1 MGIDRSGPGAP
12 QSRGSSLIPADPAPS
27 GRTSQRGIVAA
38 ARVVPSVPTFA
49 VDNGFWYSIP
59 PSQEAIVG
67 VGTMVRV
74 PLGGRKVRGYV
85 VEVGHREPGRLRPIA
100 AVSMEPKTFDGEL
113 LKSLTWAAHHYV
125 APVSV
130 MLDRS
135 APPNLARKAS
145 LAEIANVARA
155 TIVSPDSQSEGGSSP
170 GSGRHP
176 LAPWSAAAASGKR
189 QPPVAYIARWWDMDW
204 LPVVAGPSLQAG
216 RSVLVVAGTGDE
228 VDLLAGAIRPWAAAN
243 LVVVTPNASDA
254 AVTTAWTAVQ
264 RGPKLLVGTPR
275 VATWLIGDL
284 SMVVVVEEGRR
295 AMKDRQT
302 PTVAV
307 RDLMRTR
314 AAVGGH
320 HLCFVGPTPSLETLA
335 GGASVVHSG
344 RRAWAPVEVVDRRA
358 EPPIAGVVGQVA
370 MSAIKAVAARGGRV
384 FVFAHRRGY
393 APAARCERCRTLRQ
407 CPNCGSRPETFPVCP
422 RCGAGLGPCLNCGH
436 DRFVPL
442 GAGVGRI
449 VEELRRTLAD
459 KVGQAPAD
467 VPIQVGSEA
476 DLAAQPR
483 LDLAVAVDPDGL
495 ILGTHFRA
503 SEEALRVL
511 ARLAG
516 KVEGRRARCLL
527 QTSLPEHPVFVA
539 LKRGDPVPFLKTE
552 RDVRAGF
559 GFPPAGELV
568 IVEARG
574 NLPDGSDVWLK
585 DASGGATVLGPAPRG
600 SGGVRWLIQGTD
612 LGRVRNQLRP
622 VVQRWRDAGVAV
634 RVDVDPIEL

>member
-1 MGIDRSGPGAP
+1 
-12 QSRGSSLIPADPAPS
+12 
-27 GRTSQRGIVAA
+27 VAA

-59 PSQEAIVG
+59 ASQEAIVG

-85 VEVGHREPGRLRPIA
+85 VEIGRREPGRLRPIA
-100 AVSMEPKTFDGEL
+100 AVSMEPATFDREL
-113 LKSLTWAAHHYV
+113 LRSLTWAAHHYV

-135 APPNLARKAS
+135 APPNLAKKPSVAKETSVRRDSPA
-145 LAEIANVARA
+145 AEARP
-155 TIVSPDSQSEGGSSP
+155 S
-170 GSGRHP
+170 GSGSHP
-176 LAPWSAAAASGKR
+176 LAEWSAAAAAGKR
-189 QPPVAYIARWWDMDW
+189 QPPAAYIARWWDMDW
-204 LPVVAGPSLQAG
+204 LPVLAGPSLQAG
-216 RSVLVVAGTGDE
+216 RSVLVIAGTSDE
-228 VDLLAGAIRPWAAAN
+228 VDLLARAVRPWAGAQ
-243 LVVVTPNASDA
+243 LVVVTADASDA
-254 AVTTAWTAVQ
+254 EITTAWAAVQ
-264 RGPKLLVGTPR
+264 SGPRLIVGTPR
-275 VATWLIGDL
+275 VSSWLIGDL
-284 SMVVVVEEGRR
+284 SIVVVVEEGRR

-344 RRAWAPVEVVDRRA
+344 RRAWAPVEVVDREA

-370 MSAIKAVAARGGRV
+370 MNAIKAVAARGGRV

-407 CPNCGSRPETFPVCP
+407 CPNCGSRPETSPICP
-422 RCGAGLGPCLNCGH
+422 RCGAGLGPCLKCGH

-449 VEELRRTLAD
+449 IEELRHNLD
-459 KVGQAPAD
+459 DSVGQAPAD

-476 DLAAQPR
+476 DLAAQAR

-516 KVEGRRARCLL
+516 KVEGRGARCLL
-527 QTSLPEHPVFVA
+527 QTSLPDHPVFLA
-539 LKRGDPVPFLKTE
+539 LKKGDPVPFLESE
-552 RDVRAGF
+552 REVRARF
-559 GFPPAGELV
+559 GFPPSGELV

-574 NLPDGSDVWLK
+574 SLPDGSEVWVK
-585 DASGGATVLGPAPRG
+585 DAAAGATVLGPAPRG
-600 SGGVRWLIQGTD
+600 NGGVRWLIQGTD
-612 LGRVRNQLRP
+612 LSKVRNQLRP
-622 VVQRWRDAGVAV
+622 LVQRWRDAGVAV

>member
-1 MGIDRSGPGAP
+1 MGIDRSRPGAP
-12 QSRGSSLIPADPAPS
+12 QSRGSSLNPTDPAPS
-27 GRTSQRGIVAA
+27 GGTNQPGTVAA

-59 PSQEAIVG
+59 SSQEAIVAL
-67 VGTMVRV
+67 GTMVRV

-85 VEVGHREPGRLRPIA
+85 VEIGRREPGRLRPIT

-113 LKSLTWAAHHYV
+113 LASLTWAAHHYV

-135 APPNLARKAS
+135 APPNLAKKAI
-145 LAEIANVARA
+145 LAKKAFPGKTAGIGREFANAR
-155 TIVSPDSQSEGGSSP
+155 SS
-170 GSGRHP
+170 GSGSHP

-204 LPVVAGPSLQAG
+204 LPVVADPSLKAG
-216 RSVLVVAGTGDE
+216 RSVLVIAGTSGE
-228 VDLLAGAIRPWAAAN
+228 VDLLAGAVRPWAAAN

-254 AVTTAWTAVQ
+254 EITTAWAAVQ
-264 RGPKLLVGTPR
+264 NGPRLIVGTPR
-275 VATWLIGDL
+275 VASWLIGDL

-320 HLCFVGPTPSLETLA
+320 HLCFVGPTPSLEVLA

-344 RRAWAPVEVVDRRA
+344 RRAWAPVEVVDRLA

-370 MSAIKAVAARGGRV
+370 MSAIRAVAARGGRV

-393 APAARCERCRTLRQ
+393 APAARCERCHTLRQ
-407 CPNCGSRPETFPVCP
+407 CPNCGSRPETSPICT

-449 VEELRRTLAD
+449 VEELRRTLD
-459 KVGQAPAD
+459 GVGQAPAN

-476 DLAAQPR
+476 DLAAQAR

-516 KVEGRRARCLL
+516 KVEGRGARCLL
-527 QTSLPEHPVFVA
+527 QTSLPDHPVFVA
-539 LKRGDPVPFLKTE
+539 LKKGDPVPFLETE
-552 RDVRAGF
+552 REVRARF
-559 GFPPAGELV
+559 GFPPSGELV
-568 IVEARG
+568 IVEVRG
-574 NLPDGSDVWLK
+574 SLPDGSEVWVK
-585 DASGGATVLGPAPRG
+585 DAAAGATVLGPAPRG
-600 SGGVRWLIQGTD
+600 NGGVRWLIQGTD
-612 LGRVRNQLRP
+612 LSKVRNQLRP
-622 VVQRWRDAGVAV
+622 LVQRWRDAGVAV

>member
-1 MGIDRSGPGAP
+1 M
-12 QSRGSSLIPADPAPS
+12 
-27 GRTSQRGIVAA
+27 AA

-74 PLGGRKVRGYV
+74 PLGGRRVRGYV
-85 VEVGHREPGRLRPIA
+85 VELGRREPGRLRPIA
-100 AVSMEPKTFDGEL
+100 AVSMVARIFDQPL
-113 LKSLTWAAHHYV
+113 LRSLTWAAHRYV

-135 APPNLARKAS
+135 APPNLAKKATAGKR
-145 LAEIANVARA
+145 AELSEARA
-155 TIVSPDSQSEGGSSP
+155 SAESSK
-170 GSGRHP
+170 HP
-176 LAPWSAAAASGKR
+176 LAAWAAGAALGKR

-204 LPVVAGPSLQAG
+204 LPVLSGPALGAGH
-216 RSVLVVAGTGDE
+216 SVLIIAATGDE
-228 VDLLAGAIRPWAAAN
+228 VDLLADAIRPWADAN
-243 LVVVTPNASDA
+243 LVVVTPDA
-254 AVTTAWTAVQ
+254 TDAETTAAWASAQSGQ
-264 RGPKLLVGTPR
+264 RLIVGTPR
-275 VATWLIGDL
+275 VGSWLIRDL
-284 SMVVVVEEGRR
+284 SVVAVVEEGRR

-335 GGASVVHSG
+335 GGASVMHSG
-344 RRAWAPVEVVDRRA
+344 RRAWAPVEVVDRQS
-358 EPPIAGVVGQVA
+358 EPPIPGVVGQVA

-407 CPNCGSRPETFPVCP
+407 CPNCGSRPETSPVCP

-442 GAGVGRI
+442 GAGVGRV
-449 VEELRRTLAD
+449 VEELRRSLDDRVA
-459 KVGQAPAD
+459 QAPAD
-467 VPIQVGSEA
+467 VPVQVGSEA
-476 DLAAQPR
+476 DLAAQRR

-516 KVEGRRARCLL
+516 KVEGRGARCLL
-527 QTSLPEHPVFVA
+527 QTSLPDHPVFVA
-539 LKRGDPVPFLKTE
+539 LKKGDPLPFLQSE
-552 RDVRAGF
+552 REVRARF
-559 GFPPAGELV
+559 GFPPSGELV

-574 NLPDGSDVWLK
+574 TLPDGSDVWVK
-585 DASGGATVLGPAPRG
+585 DAAAGATVLGPAARG
-600 SGGVRWLIQGTD
+600 AGGVRWLIQGPD
-612 LGRVRNQLRP
+612 LSKVRNQLRP
-622 VVQRWRDAGVAV
+622 LVQRWRDSGVAV

>member
-1 MGIDRSGPGAP
+1 VGIDRSGLGAP
-12 QSRGSSLIPADPAPS
+12 QSRGSSLNPADPAPS
-27 GRTSQRGIVAA
+27 GGTNQPGTVAA

-49 VDNGFWYSIP
+49 VDQGFWYAVP

-74 PLGGRKVRGYV
+74 PLGGRRVRGYV
-85 VEVGHREPGRLRPIA
+85 VEVGRREPGRLRPIA
-100 AVSMEPKTFDGEL
+100 AISMEPRTFDGEL
-113 LKSLTWAAHHYV
+113 LRSLTWAAHHYV

-135 APPNLARKAS
+135 APPNLAKKANPAREVLARKKAS
-145 LAEIANVARA
+145 VGPGWQFENAA
-155 TIVSPDSQSEGGSSP
+155 SYGSD
-170 GSGRHP
+170 RHP
-176 LAPWSAAAASGKR
+176 LALWSAAAASGKR

-204 LPVVAGPSLQAG
+204 LPVVAGPSLKAG
-216 RSVLVVAGTGDE
+216 ASVLVVAATGDE
-228 VDLLAGAIRPWAAAN
+228 VDLLAGAVRPWAEAT
-243 LVVVTPNASDA
+243 LIVVSPDASDA
-254 AVTTAWTAVQ
+254 EITTAWAAVQ
-264 RGPKLLVGTPR
+264 NGPNLIVGTPR
-275 VATWLIGDL
+275 AASWLIGDL

-344 RRAWAPVEVVDRRA
+344 RRAWAPVEVVDRQA
-358 EPPIAGVVGQVA
+358 EPPIAGVIGQVA
-370 MSAIKAVAARGGRV
+370 LRAIKAVAGRGGRV

-407 CPNCGSRPETFPVCP
+407 CPNCGSRPETSPVCP

-449 VEELRRTLAD
+449 VEELRRTLD
-459 KVGQAPAD
+459 DRVGQAPAD

-495 ILGTHFRA
+495 ILGTHYRA

-516 KVEGRRARCLL
+516 KVEGRGARCLL
-527 QTSLPEHPVFVA
+527 QTSLPDHPVFVA
-539 LKRGDPVPFLKTE
+539 LKKGDPVPFLEAE
-552 RDVRAGF
+552 REVRARF

-568 IVEARG
+568 ILEARG
-574 NLPDGSDVWLK
+574 SLPDGSEIWVK
-585 DASGGATVLGPAPRG
+585 DAADGATILGPVARG
-600 SGGVRWLIQGTD
+600 NGGVRWLIQGTD
-612 LGRVRNQLRP
+612 LSKVRTRLRP
-622 VVQRWRDAGVAV
+622 LVQRWRDAGVAV

>member
-1 MGIDRSGPGAP
+1 MGVDRSGPRAP
-12 QSRGSSLIPADPAPS
+12 QSRGSSLNPADAAPS
-27 GRTSQRGIVAA
+27 GGTIQAATVAA

-49 VDNGFWYSIP
+49 VDNGFWYSIT
-59 PSQEAIVG
+59 PSQEPIVG
-67 VGTMVRV
+67 IGTLVRV

-85 VEVGHREPGRLRPIA
+85 VEVGRREPGRLRPIA
-100 AVSMEPKTFDGEL
+100 AVSMEAKTFDDSL
-113 LKSLTWAAHHYV
+113 ARSLTWAAHHYV

-135 APPNLARKAS
+135 APPNLAKKA
-145 LAEIANVARA
+145 VAPKHVEA
-155 TIVSPDSQSEGGSSP
+155 TASAGRLE
-170 GSGRHP
+170 SGKHP
-176 LAPWSAAAASGKR
+176 LAAWAAGAATGRR

-204 LPVVAGPSLQAG
+204 LPVLAGPSLEAG
-216 RSVLVVAGTGDE
+216 RSVLVIAGTGDE
-228 VDLLAGAIRPWAAAN
+228 VELLAGAVRPWAGEE
-243 LVVVTPNASDA
+243 LVVVTPDASDA
-254 AVTTAWTAVQ
+254 EATAAWVAGQ
-264 RGPKLLVGTPR
+264 SGPRLIVGTPR
-275 VATWLIGDL
+275 VGSWLIASL
-284 SMVVVVEEGRR
+284 SVVAVVEEGRR

-335 GGASVVHSG
+335 GGASIVHSG
-344 RRAWAPVEVVDRRA
+344 RRAWAPVEVVDRQT

-370 MSAIKAVAARGGRV
+370 TNAIKAVAARGGRV

-393 APAARCERCRTLRQ
+393 APAARCERCRTLRR
-407 CPNCGSRPETFPVCP
+407 CPKCGSRPETSPVCP

-442 GAGVGRI
+442 GAGVGRV
-449 VEELRRTLAD
+449 VEELRRSLGD
-459 KVGQAPAD
+459 KVAQAPAD

-476 DLAAQPR
+476 DLAGQAR

-516 KVEGRRARCLL
+516 KVEGRGARCLL
-527 QTSLPEHPVFVA
+527 QTSLPDHPVFTA
-539 LKRGDPVPFLKTE
+539 LKKGDPMPFLEAE
-552 RDVRAGF
+552 REIRARF

-574 NLPDGSDVWLK
+574 SLPDGSEVWVK
-585 DASGGATVLGPAPRG
+585 DAASGATVLGPAPRG
-600 SGGVRWLIQGTD
+600 AGVRWLIQGPD
-612 LGRVRNQLRP
+612 LSKVRNRLRP

>member
-1 MGIDRSGPGAP
+1 MGVDRSGPRAP
-12 QSRGSSLIPADPAPS
+12 QSRGSSLNPADPVPS
-27 GRTSQRGIVAA
+27 GGTIRPATVAA
-38 ARVVPSVPTFA
+38 ARVVPSVPTFS

-59 PSQEAIVG
+59 PSQEPLVA

-85 VEVGHREPGRLRPIA
+85 VEIGRREPGRLRPIA
-100 AVSMEPKTFDGEL
+100 AVSMETKTFDSEL
-113 LKSLTWAAHHYV
+113 LRSLTWAAHHYV

-135 APPNLARKAS
+135 APPNLAKKAN
-145 LAEIANVARA
+145 LAEKDVGPA
-155 TIVSPDSQSEGGSSP
+155 SQAPETTSSGP
-170 GSGRHP
+170 RQHP
-176 LAPWSAAAASGKR
+176 LTAWAAAAAEGKR
-189 QPPVAYIARWWDMDW
+189 QPPTAYIARWWDMDW
-204 LPVVAGPSLQAG
+204 LPVLAGPSLKAG
-216 RSVLVVAGTGDE
+216 RSVLVIAGTGDE
-228 VDLLAGAIRPWAAAN
+228 VDLLANAVRPWTGAN
-243 LVVVTPNASDA
+243 LVVVTPDASDA
-254 AVTTAWTAVQ
+254 DTTAAWAAAQV
-264 RGPKLLVGTPR
+264 GPRLIVGTPR
-275 VATWLIGDL
+275 VGSWLIGDL
-284 SMVVVVEEGRR
+284 AVVVVVEEGRR

-344 RRAWAPVEVVDRRA
+344 RRAWAPVEVVDRQA

-393 APAARCERCRTLRQ
+393 APAARCEHCRTLRQ
-407 CPNCGSRPETFPVCP
+407 CPNCGSRPETSPVCP
-422 RCGAGLGPCLNCGH
+422 RCGAGLGPCTNCGH

-442 GAGVGRI
+442 GAGVGRV
-449 VEELRRTLAD
+449 VEELRRTLD
-459 KVGQAPAD
+459 DRVGQAPAD

-516 KVEGRRARCLL
+516 KVEGRGARCLL
-527 QTSLPEHPVFVA
+527 QTSLPDHPVFVA
-539 LKRGDPVPFLKTE
+539 LKKGDPLPFLEAE
-552 RDVRAGF
+552 REVRARF

-568 IVEARG
+568 IIEARG
-574 NLPDGSDVWLK
+574 SLPDGSEIWVK
-585 DASGGATVLGPAPRG
+585 DAASGATVLGPAPRG
-600 SGGVRWLIQGTD
+600 NGGVRWLIQGTD
-612 LGRVRNQLRP
+612 LSKVRNQLRP

>member
-1 MGIDRSGPGAP
+1 MGIDRGGTGAS
-12 QSRGSSLIPADPAPS
+12 QSRGSSLKPTAQA
-27 GRTSQRGIVAA
+27 GTVAA

-59 PSQEAIVG
+59 ASQEAIVG

-74 PLGGRKVRGYV
+74 PLGGRRVRGYV
-85 VEVGHREPGRLRPIA
+85 VEIGRREPGRLRPIA
-100 AVSMEPKTFDGEL
+100 AVSMEARTFDPPL
-113 LKSLTWAAHHYV
+113 LRSLTWAAHHYV

-135 APPNLARKAS
+135 APPNLAKKAGK
-145 LAEIANVARA
+145 RA
-155 TIVSPDSQSEGGSSP
+155 DPADSGISSNGSK
-170 GSGRHP
+170 HP
-176 LAPWSAAAASGKR
+176 LAPWAAGAALGKR

-204 LPVVAGPSLQAG
+204 LPVLARPALAAG
-216 RSVLVVAGTGDE
+216 RSVLVIAATGDE
-228 VDLLAGAIRPWAAAN
+228 VDLLADAVRPWTAAN
-243 LVVVTPNASDA
+243 LVVVTPEANDAEITAAWASA
-254 AVTTAWTAVQ
+254 Q
-264 RGPKLLVGTPR
+264 NGQKLIVGTPR
-275 VATWLIGDL
+275 VASWLIPDL
-284 SMVVVVEEGRR
+284 LVVAAVEESRR

-344 RRAWAPVEVVDRRA
+344 RRAWAPVEVVDRQS
-358 EPPIAGVVGQVA
+358 EPPIPGVVGQVA
-370 MSAIKAVAARGGRV
+370 MSAIRAVADRGGRV

-393 APAARCERCRTLRQ
+393 APAARCERCRTLRR
-407 CPNCGSRPETFPVCP
+407 CPNCGSRPETSPVCP

-436 DRFVPL
+436 DRFIPL
-442 GAGVGRI
+442 GAGVGRV
-449 VEELRRTLAD
+449 VEELRRSLDD
-459 KVGQAPAD
+459 KVAHAPGD

-476 DLAAQPR
+476 DLAGQQP

-516 KVEGRRARCLL
+516 KVEGRGARCLL
-527 QTSLPEHPVFVA
+527 QTSIPDHPVFVA
-539 LKRGDPVPFLKTE
+539 LRKGDPLPFLEAE
-552 RDVRAGF
+552 REVRARF
-559 GFPPAGELV
+559 GFPPSGELV

-574 NLPDGSDVWLK
+574 TLPDGSEVWVK
-585 DASGGATVLGPAPRG
+585 DAAAGATVLGPVTRG
-600 SGGVRWLIQGTD
+600 TGGVRWLIQGAD
-612 LGRVRNQLRP
+612 LSKVRNQLRAL
-622 VVQRWRDAGVAV
+622 VQRWRDSGVAV

>member
-12 QSRGSSLIPADPAPS
+12 QSRGSSLNPADPAPT
-27 GRTSQRGIVAA
+27 GGTIRPATVAA

-59 PSQEAIVG
+59 PSQEPMVG
-67 VGTMVRV
+67 IGTMVRV

-85 VEVGHREPGRLRPIA
+85 VEVGRREPDRLRPIA
-100 AVSMEPKTFDGEL
+100 AVSMEARTFDDPL
-113 LKSLTWAAHHYV
+113 LRSLTWAAHHYI

-135 APPNLARKAS
+135 APPNLAKKAS
-145 LAEIANVARA
+145 ASKQVESSTSVGTL
-155 TIVSPDSQSEGGSSP
+155 VSTK
-170 GSGRHP
+170 HP
-176 LAPWSAAAASGKR
+176 LAAWAAGAAGGRR

-204 LPVVAGPSLQAG
+204 LPVLATPSLQAG
-216 RSVLVVAGTGDE
+216 RSVLMIAGTGEE
-228 VDLLAGAIRPWAAAN
+228 VDLLAGAVRPWAADS
-243 LVVVTPNASDA
+243 LVVVTPDASDA
-254 AVTTAWTAVQ
+254 ATTAAWVAAQT
-264 RGPKLLVGTPR
+264 GPRLIVGTPR
-275 VATWLIGDL
+275 VGSWHIDNL
-284 SMVVVVEEGRR
+284 SVVAVVEEGRR

-307 RDLMRTR
+307 RDLMRNR

-344 RRAWAPVEVVDRRA
+344 RRAWAPVEVVDRQS
-358 EPPIAGVVGQVA
+358 EPPIAGVIGQVA
-370 MSAIKAVAARGGRV
+370 MSGIKAVAARGGRV

-393 APAARCERCRTLRQ
+393 APAARCERCRTLRR
-407 CPNCGSRPETFPVCP
+407 CPNCGSRPETSPVCP

-442 GAGVGRI
+442 GAGVGRV
-449 VEELRRTLAD
+449 VEELRRSLDGRVA
-459 KVGQAPAD
+459 QAPAN

-476 DLAAQPR
+476 DLAGQAR

-516 KVEGRRARCLL
+516 KVEGRGARCLL
-527 QTSLPEHPVFVA
+527 QTSLPDHPVFLA
-539 LKRGDPVPFLKTE
+539 LRKGDPVPFLEAE
-552 RDVRAGF
+552 REVRARF
-559 GFPPAGELV
+559 GFPPSGELV

-574 NLPDGSDVWLK
+574 SLPDGSDVWVK
-585 DASGGATVLGPAPRG
+585 DAASDATVLGPAPRG
-600 SGGVRWLIQGTD
+600 TGGVRWLIQGSD
-612 LGRVRNQLRP
+612 LDKVRNRLRP
-622 VVQRWRDAGVAV
+622 LVQRWRDAGVAV